1 MLWTGNIWSSIDLCS
16 DHNIFITVKVCL
28 IPRMPRVPREDCRES
43 GGDHP
48 VRAREE
54 QVQ

>member
-1 MLWTGNIWSSIDLCS
+1 MYC
-16 DHNIFITVKVCL
+16 DHNGSYPKVCL
-28 IPRMPRVPREDCRES
+28 LPRVPCVPREDCRER

-54 QVQ
+54 QV